1 MARNKYDVDEE
12 LETPFD
18 FTQFVRI
25 LRYVKPYIR
34 KILTAMGSMIV
45 ASALSLLSPM
55 ILMVVI
61 QDHIPDGNIK
71 GLVIMAAALTGIIAV
86 SSVLTAVRAKYT
98 NESGQGIIHDI
109 RLDMFRHL
117 QDLPFSYF
125 DSRPHGKIL
134 VRIVNYVNNI
144 SDLLSNGLLNV
155 VVELISLIIII
166 VYMIML
172 SPVLTL
178 YAMAGIP
185 LLAIGILLLK
195 GIQRRAHQ
203 YLSRKISN
211 LNAYTQESISGMK
224 VTQAFVREDENLNIF
239 NTLSSDYRY
248 GWMRTVMVSLSI
260 GPYIEAVT
268 NGTVALLYAAGALW
282 LASSSGEA
290 IGVGVIVAFV
300 SYVWRF
306 WIPINTFTSFYS
318 QLINSAA
325 YIERIFEFLDE
336 PLNIEDQD
344 DAYDLPPIE
353 GDIEFRS
360 VDFSYEEGV
369 PILKNVTFKAAP
381 GDSIALVGPTGGGKS
396 TIVNLV
402 SRFYDI
408 QGGQI
413 TIDGHDIKKV
423 RLDSL
428 RKQMGIMLQEPF
440 LFPGTIMENIRYGRL
455 EATDEECI
463 EAAKAVM
470 AHDFIEELTDGYD
483 TVINEQG
490 TGVSAGEK
498 QLISFARVLL
508 SDPAIL
514 IMDEATASIDT
525 KTEQALQKG
534 LDKLLKGRTSF
545 IIAHRLS
552 TIRSVSQI
560 MYISDK
566 NILERGTHDELIS
579 SRGKYHDLYMS
590 QFNAFV

>member
-344 DAYDLPPIE
+344 DAYDLPPIK

-463 EAAKAVM
+463 EAAKTVM

-579 SRGKYHDLYMS
+579 CRGKYHDLYMS

>member
-61 QDHIPDGNIK
+61 QDHIPDGNIR
-71 GLVIMAAALTGIIAV
+71 GLVMMAAALTGIIAV

-98 NESGQGIIHDI
+98 NEAGQGIIHDI

-463 EAAKAVM
+463 EAAKTVM

>member
-463 EAAKAVM
+463 EAAKTVM

>member
-12 LETPFD
+12 LDTPFD
-18 FTQFVRI
+18 FSQFIRI
-25 LRYVKPYIR
+25 LGYIKPYFG
-34 KILTAMGSMIV
+34 KIFTAMISMVI
-45 ASALSLLSPM
+45 ASAVSLLSPM

-61 QDHIPDGNIK
+61 QDHIPEGNIK
-71 GLVIMAAALTGIIAV
+71 GLVMMAVALTGIIAV

-98 NESGQGIIHDI
+98 NEAGQGIIHDI

-155 VVELISLIIII
+155 VVELISLVIIII
-166 VYMIML
+166 YMIII

-185 LLAIGILLLK
+185 LLVAGILLLK

-203 YLSRKISN
+203 YFSRKLSN

-224 VTQAFVREDENLNIF
+224 VTQAFVREEENLNIF
-239 NTLSSDYRY
+239 HTLSSDYRF
-248 GWMRTVMVSLSI
+248 GWMRAVMVSLSI

-268 NGTVALLYAAGALW
+268 NGTVAFLYAAGVLW
-282 LASSSGEA
+282 LADPSGKA
-290 IGVGVIVAFV
+290 ISVGMIVAFV

-318 QLINSAA
+318 QLLNSAA

-336 PLNIEDQD
+336 PVSIKDKD
-344 DAYDLPPIE
+344 DAYELPPIE

-360 VDFSYEEGV
+360 VDFSYEEGI
-369 PILKNVTFKAAP
+369 PILKNVNFRAAQ

-396 TIVNLV
+396 TVVNLI

-408 QGGQI
+408 QSGQI
-413 TIDGHDIKKV
+413 SIDGHDIRKV

-440 LFPGTIMENIRYGRL
+440 LFPGSIIENIRYGRL
-455 EATDEECI
+455 EATDDECI

-470 AHDFIEELTDGYD
+470 AHDFIEELPDGYD
-483 TVINEQG
+483 TIINEQG

-525 KTEQALQKG
+525 RTEQALQKG

-560 MYISDK
+560 MYISDG
-566 NILERGTHDELIS
+566 NIIEQGTHDELILS
-579 SRGKYHDLYMS
+579 KGKYHDLYMS